1 MGPIRVMA
9 GWSHVVLRNPA
20 LTERWPAMAEEKI
33 LSRVQKLLDKANAE
47 GTTEAERQSFLD
59 KADELMIK
67 HGIEEAML
75 MAAMSKEDRRKP
87 ISERFHAADVN
98 APHWEKFRTVLLM
111 IANLHRVRSAFHY
124 DGDVTLVG
132 YFEDVEY
139 VKMKWLNVY
148 LHFSRTINPEWDNR
162 LGPEQ
167 NAYNFHRSGT
177 PWTDVEVIA
186 RAKGCTWNIKQ
197 LRAGYRRHCESIGEE
212 PRRMTQRNFA
222 YKESFADA
230 FRTRICTRIAELI
243 EDRNKQ
249 TSEAGALVA
258 VKDLGIE
265 IDDLYYSLF
274 PNLDPRKIAAD
285 RAARE
290 EQRRR
295 EMEAH
300 ERWYKSLTPAERRKY
315 DREQEDEA
323 RKQARYSERYWAQQ
337 DKINAKNRDL
347 DGLRNG
353 RVSADQVDL
362 GRSEGVQAQTRKAL

>member
-1 MGPIRVMA
+1 V
-9 GWSHVVLRNPA
+9 
-20 LTERWPAMAEEKI
+20 AEEKI

-47 GTTEAERQSFLD
+47 GTTEQERQLLLD

-67 HGIEEAML
+67 HAIDDAML
-75 MAAMSKEDRRKP
+75 MATMKKEDRRKP
-87 ISERFHAADVN
+87 VSERFHAADVN

-162 LGPEQ
+162 LSPEQ
-167 NAYNFHRSGT
+167 NAYNYHRSGT
-177 PWTDVEVIA
+177 PWTVVEDIA
-186 RAKGCTWNIKQ
+186 KAKGCNWNIKQ
-197 LRAGYRRHCESIGEE
+197 LRAGYRRYCESIGEE

-230 FRTRICTRIAELI
+230 FRTRICARIAELI
-243 EDRNKQ
+243 EERDKM

-258 VKDLGIE
+258 VRDLGID
-265 IDDLYYSLF
+265 IDALFYELF
-274 PNLDPRKIAAD
+274 PNLDPAAQAAA

-290 EQRRR
+290 EQKRR
-295 EMEAH
+295 EAEAH
-300 ERWYKSLTPAERRKY
+300 QRWLESLSPAERRKY
-315 DREQEDEA
+315 DREQEEEA
-323 RKQARYSERYWAQQ
+323 RRQARWNERYWARM
-337 DKINAKNRDL
+337 DKENAKNRDL
-347 DGLRNG
+347 DGMRNG

-362 GRSEGVQAQTRKAL
+362 GRNEGVQAQTRKEL